1 MSQKVSSNRVYS
13 LESCTENPC
22 VGGSIPPLGTI
33 LTAFFLIQ
41 LVNIS
46 QPVYQYNCLMIII
59 DTIVK
64 KIMPDPNDSLIVG

>member
-1 MSQKVSSNRVYS
+1 
-13 LESCTENPC
+13 
-22 VGGSIPPLGTI
+22 
-33 LTAFFLIQ
+33 